1 MVSVSLP
8 DGVVRDIGIFLLQ
21 SAALNCKE
29 TIFGYDRVT
38 CCQHGTDEKN
48 KEN

>member
-1 MVSVSLP
+1 MVSVSLQ
-8 DGVVRDIGIFLLQ
+8 DGVVRDIGIFLQ

-29 TIFGYDRVT
+29 RIFGYDRVT
-38 CCQHGTDEKN
+38 CQHGTDEKN